1 MHRPAFLGLL
11 SLTSSTIVAAQTL
24 APWEIL
30 QVESYSPSGRPD
42 SSTISYIKT
51 TITDP
56 NSASNSTAT
65 CAIEWDSLT
74 KGESPYFS
82 ARECTPV
89 EDGTWEFEVLQANP
103 LSSSSSSSSD
113 EQQPSISNF
122 ILRLTRFTNDGQLYI
137 GSVSLASGPE
147 EEMSFM
153 CAASGFC
160 HAQLRPE
167 STPLRFTPKEIG
179 FKSSD
184 LKTRQ
189 TDELTGEEP
198 EPPIPW
204 QISHVETHRPSTA
217 SATGSS
223 GLSSISLTITEPG
236 TGFDGLDTTAKCTV
250 EWNEAAGESPFEK
263 VQACSEVEEGYF
275 MFEVVKPEAE
285 AEADGSAVEAVKGD
299 EMPLSKFNVK
309 FTRLA
314 VGGKTYLGLAE
325 FEAEKNLASNC
336 GSGTCDAVLKE
347 EYIPLVVV
355 PEEVRGR

>member
-1 MHRPAFLGLL
+1 MHQPAALLGLL

-42 SSTISYIKT
+42 SQSTISYIKT

-56 NSASNSTAT
+56 NSLSGNTTTT

-74 KGESPYFS
+74 KGESPYNS
-82 ARECTPV
+82 ALECTPV
-89 EDGTWEFEVLQANP
+89 EDGTWEFEVLQADP
-103 LSSSSSSSSD
+103 SSD
-113 EQQPSISNF
+113 QPSISNF
-122 ILRLTRFTNDGQLYI
+122 ILRFTRFTNDGLLYI
-137 GSVSLASGPE
+137 GSVSLESGPE
-147 EEMSFM
+147 QDLSFM

-167 STPLRFTPKEIG
+167 STPVRVTQKEIG

-184 LKTRQ
+184 LKIRQ
-189 TDELTGEEP
+189 TDETTEAEP

-204 QISHVETHRPSTA
+204 QISHVETHRPSSA

-236 TGFDGLDTTAKCTV
+236 TGFEGLDMTSTCTT
-250 EWNEAAGESPFEK
+250 EWNEAAGESPYEK

-275 MFEVVKPEAE
+275 MFEVVKPGTSEN
-285 AEADGSAVEAVKGD
+285 DTTVESD
-299 EMPLSKFNVK
+299 EMSSFNVK
-309 FTRLA
+309 VTRLGA
-314 VGGKTYLGLAE
+314 DGKTYLGLAE

-336 GSGTCDAVLKE
+336 GGSGTCDAVLKE
-347 EYIPLVVV
+347 EYNPLVVV
-355 PEEVRGR
+355 PEVVKGR